1 MMDNVSFTGRI
12 NDVTPFLCAADI
24 FVMPSDFEGMP
35 NAMMEAM
42 AYGLPCI
49 STNRTGA
56 LDVARDNLEALYVD
70 VGSVEQLG
78 EKLNYLIA
86 RPDERK
92 RLGQNARERIK
103 KFSVDNMVRLFDKHL
118 EEMIRG

>member
-1 MMDNVSFTGRI
+1 
-12 NDVTPFLCAADI
+12 
-24 FVMPSDFEGMP
+24 MPSDFEGMP

-118 EEMIRG
+118 EEIIRG

>member
-1 MMDNVSFTGRI
+1 
-12 NDVTPFLCAADI
+12 
-24 FVMPSDFEGMP
+24 
-35 NAMMEAM
+35 
-42 AYGLPCI
+42 
-49 STNRTGA
+49 
-56 LDVARDNLEALYVD
+56 

-103 KFSVDNMVRLFDKHL
+103 EFSVDNMVRLFDKHL